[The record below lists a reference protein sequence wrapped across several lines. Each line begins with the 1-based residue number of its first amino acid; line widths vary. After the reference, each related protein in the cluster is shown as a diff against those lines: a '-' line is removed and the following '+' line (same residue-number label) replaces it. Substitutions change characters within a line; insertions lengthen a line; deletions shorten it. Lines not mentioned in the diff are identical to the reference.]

1 MMKKNKQLIHRLHE
15 LRIVEPNDLGIPA
28 LTHIYRKLNGF
39 FKTAPFLFI
48 VPLSLL
54 GAFALVVVFGY
65 VAVKLASLLQYGF

>member
-1 MMKKNKQLIHRLHE
+1 MMKKNKQLVRRMNE
-15 LRIVEPNDLGIPA
+15 LRIVEPNDLGIPL

-48 VPLSLL
+48 VPLSLF
-54 GAFALVVVFGY
+54 GALALVLVFGY